1 MGGVVVVGVKVCR
14 NCGGDYATAGYK
26 YCDPCRPM
34 MGKAQSLHWGR
45 KKRSLES
52 AERKADRPWTL
63 RASLVCWLERECS
76 ACGQQKPRSAYKKK
90 CAKSPDGL
98 EAICLECNSR
108 RNTARRAFAT
118 EETRA
123 KWRAQMRVWNATEA
137 GRAARAARPKPP
149 EYEHSYRRKRLER
162 MAQQDDGTVTSALL
176 RKEFARTKC
185 PYCAAPMQTKDKQ
198 LDHMHPLA
206 LGGLHSAVNVLVCCA
221 SCNGRKSCLPYVNWL
236 SRLEPKQQAL
246 CRALWV
252 KRYSVP
258 PEQAPMLLADPN
270 VVMRKVESLKQRET
284 RQAIAEAKRARA
296 AWFKRDAPD
305 EWMAAWYE
313 ASGKPW
319 RNPRLTDGQSYR
331 LQYQHDPA
339 YRAKE
344 RERSRR
350 FKQRKPRVTISPGVR
365 VHMVDNNHVS

>member
-1 MGGVVVVGVKVCR
+1 MRRYLKTPSGQA
-14 NCGGDYATAGYK
+14 Y
-26 YCDPCRPM
+26 
-34 MGKAQSLHWGR
+34 
-45 KKRSLES
+45 
-52 AERKADRPWTL
+52 L
-63 RASLVCWLERECS
+63 R
-76 ACGQQKPRSAYKKK
+76 
-90 CAKSPDGL
+90 
-98 EAICLECNSR
+98 
-108 RNTARRAFAT
+108 
-118 EETRA
+118 
-123 KWRAQMRVWNATEA
+123 
-137 GRAARAARPKPP
+137 ARPKPP
-149 EYEHSYRRKRLER
+149 EHEKSYRRKRLER

-221 SCNGRKSCLPYVNWL
+221 SCNGRKSHLSYVDWL
-236 SRLEPKQQAL
+236 STLSPKQQAL

-258 PEQAPMLLADPN
+258 PEQAPMTLADPN

-284 RQAIAEAKRARA
+284 REAIAEAKRARA

-305 EWMAAWYE
+305 AWMAAYWE
-313 ASGKPW
+313 GMGEPW
-319 RNPRLTDGQSYR
+319 RNRRLSEGERYR

-344 RERSRR
+344 IERSRR
-350 FKQRKPRVTISPGVR
+350 FKQRKPRVTIAPGVR
-365 VHMVDNNHVS
+365 VHMVGNNHAS